1 MGGGS
6 TNRDTPTRTYDY
18 DDVHVDDDDDDD
30 DEMVI
35 PTQFSNSSFYNF
47 YLSMCETK

>member
-18 DDVHVDDDDDDD
+18 DDVHVDDDDD